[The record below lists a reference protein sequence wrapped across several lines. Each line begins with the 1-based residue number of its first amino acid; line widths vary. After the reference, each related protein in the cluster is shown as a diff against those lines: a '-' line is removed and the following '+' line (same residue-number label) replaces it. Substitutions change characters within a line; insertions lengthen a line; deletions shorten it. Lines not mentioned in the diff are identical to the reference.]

1 MQAAATGALSAAER
15 SYPKSEAKSG
25 GQEEQTHL
33 QGVVVAR
40 AQEGLEEHF
49 HFQGQEGRW

>member
-40 AQEGLEEHF
+40 AQEGLEELSHIED
-49 HFQGQEGRW
+49 QEVWW